1 MKHVLA
7 LLLVLA
13 LVGCDSGPAG
23 PGDPTT
29 PIPARPL
36 NEATLL
42 RHLGVLAHDSMGG
55 RLAGSPHEGE
65 AALYILVQFRG
76 YGLGSGTPGYLQEF
90 PLPGGGTSRNVLAVL
105 PGQGSLAQQWVI
117 IGAHYD
123 HVGYE
128 QVAPDSTLVYNGAD
142 DNASGT
148 ALLMEIA
155 RYLSDHV
162 NGGNMA
168 GIGRRSVMF
177 QAYGAEES
185 GLIVS
190 RYFFA
195 QPTVGMGGV
204 VAMLN
209 LDMVGRFAQNGLWLI
224 GSSSSPG
231 WPPMLE
237 RAGVDTLP
245 VIYDDLML
253 LDRSDQHCFYAAEK
267 PVLFFHTGLHNE
279 YHSPYD
285 DVALIDTE
293 GMVTVG
299 DLATDV
305 MMQLLVSPDPP
316 AFSATP

>member
-1 MKHVLA
+1 MKRVLA
-7 LLLVLA
+7 LLLLT
-13 LVGCDSGPAG
+13 LVGCDNGPAG
-23 PGDPTT
+23 PGDPTS
-29 PIPARPL
+29 PIPAPPL

-42 RHLGVLAHDSMGG
+42 RHLGVLADDSMGG
-55 RLAGSPHEGE
+55 RLAGSPHEGQ
-65 AALYILVQFRG
+65 AAQYILDQFSG
-76 YGLGSGTPGYLQEF
+76 YGLGSGTLGYLQEF

-162 NGGNMA
+162 RGGNMA
-168 GIGRRSVMF
+168 GSDRRSVMF

-185 GLIVS
+185 GLIGS
-190 RYFFA
+190 RYFCA
-195 QPTVGMGGV
+195 HPTVGMGGV

-224 GSSSSPG
+224 GSSSSAD
-231 WPPMLE
+231 WAPMLDN
-237 RAGVDTLP
+237 AAVNSLP
-245 VIYDDLML
+245 VTYSENL
-253 LDRSDQHCFYAAEK
+253 LSASDQRCFYDAGK
-267 PVLFFHTGLHNE
+267 PVLFFHTSLHTE
-279 YHSPYD
+279 YHTPQD
-285 DVALIDTE
+285 DVALIDTD

-299 DLATDV
+299 RLATDV
-305 MMQLLVSPDPP
+305 MNQLLVSPDPP
-316 AFSATP
+316 AFSAIP